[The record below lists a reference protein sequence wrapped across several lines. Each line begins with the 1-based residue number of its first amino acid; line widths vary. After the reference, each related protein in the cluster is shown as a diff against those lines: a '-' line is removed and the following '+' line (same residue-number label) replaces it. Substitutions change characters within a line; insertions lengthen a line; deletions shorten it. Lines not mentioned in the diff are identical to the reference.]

1 MLEDR
6 PVSTALKLPPVAV
19 MCTGVWMPA
28 SAFISEA
35 YLIGEHPQTGPELVV
50 IWHKWDNDLL
60 GS

>member
-1 MLEDR
+1 
-6 PVSTALKLPPVAV
+6 